1 MWNRALVFFF
11 LLVTLSLQAQVP
23 ARPDPPR
30 LVNDLAGLL
39 STDQAAAM
47 ESMLVAFSDSTSNQI
62 AVVILSDLMG
72 YDKAELAFRIGQEW
86 GVGQK
91 DFNNGIVVLLKPKQ
105 GSTRGEVFIATGYG
119 LEGAIPD
126 AIANRIIDQEMI
138 PRFRENDYYGGLMDG
153 LGVLMKLA
161 SGEIS
166 KEGYGGGTEPG
177 KIAPLILIILIILII
192 IFISSNGK
200 RKMHSIGGTIPWWMY
215 LPQTGGSRSS
225 WGGGGGFGGGGGGF
239 GGFGG
244 GGFGGGGAGGSW

>member
-1 MWNRALVFFF
+1 MWNRT
-11 LLVTLSLQAQVP
+11 LLWLLLLTMLRVQAQVP
-23 ARPDPPR
+23 ERPDPPR

-39 STDQAAAM
+39 SPEQIATM
-47 ESMLVAFSDSTSNQI
+47 ESMLVAFNDSTSNQL
-62 AVVILSDLMG
+62 AVVILTDLMG
-72 YDKAELAFRIGQEW
+72 YDKAELAYRIGQEW

-105 GSTRGEVFIATGYG
+105 GSSRGDVYIATGYG

-126 AIANRIIDQEMI
+126 AMANRIIDQEMI
-138 PRFRENDYYGGLMDG
+138 PRFRENDYYGGLMNG
-153 LGVLMKLA
+153 LQVLMKLA

-166 KEGYGGGTEPG
+166 QEGYGKGKEE
-177 KIAPLILIILIILII
+177 KIAPLILLILLILII
-192 IFISSNGK
+192 IFISSNGR
-200 RKMHSIGGTIPWWMY
+200 RKMHSLGGTIPWWMY
-215 LPQTGGSRSS
+215 LPQSGGSRSS